1 MLERF
6 FAERAGNTGTLNTAN
21 YVNCEYTVAGHRQAV
36 TTDEE
41 ERGEHV
47 LEAQRILSE
56 DAVINPVSPV
66 LNVAAVRSDEI
77 EIGGVGD
84 AGILHHNPHFYIQSS
99 PKNGDSYT
107 VDTSPVTLESTHYQV
122 LDSTPSL
129 SFWNHLVSSTLVE
142 YDENLELQNMLAEDI
157 TLEND
162 GTRVV
167 VTLRDDAQFQ
177 NGDPVTAED
186 VQFTFQYLW
195 ERPEQFP
202 QLEVPPYESIEV
214 EDELTTVFTFSEPY
228 APLLNRNWATWGILH
243 KESWVEM
250 GALEQ
255 SSVEPGTDLIGSGP
269 FELTDF
275 TSGDAM
281 TLSPVDTHPVH
292 KPDHSINVQVFRD
305 LPPKVQAF
313 RTNDIQVMI
322 NVPFSVYQEINNDM
336 ADTATTE
343 VAEGTLCWG
352 VFHNYPVAP
361 SKFRPY
367 RRAVGQSLDRALIN
381 ETAFYGESYEPLQ
394 STVYMRNHPY
404 QPPEGEVYTFNDPT
418 GDMEA
423 ARSILEDAGWSWDDN
438 GNLRY
443 PEGANLEPIWPQAET
458 PDPADYPCLDSEGNF
473 QYPG

>member
-1 MLERF
+1 
-6 FAERAGNTGTLNTAN
+6 
-21 YVNCEYTVAGHRQAV
+21 
-36 TTDEE
+36 
-41 ERGEHV
+41 
-47 LEAQRILSE
+47 
-56 DAVINPVSPV
+56 
-66 LNVAAVRSDEI
+66 
-77 EIGGVGD
+77 
-84 AGILHHNPHFYIQSS
+84 
-99 PKNGDSYT
+99 
-107 VDTSPVTLESTHYQV
+107 
-122 LDSTPSL
+122 
-129 SFWNHLVSSTLVE
+129 
-142 YDENLELQNMLAEDI
+142 
-157 TLEND
+157 
-162 GTRVV
+162 VV
-167 VTLRDDAQFQ
+167 VTLRDDARFQ

-202 QLEVPPYESIEV
+202 QLEVPSYESIEV
-214 EDELTTVFTFSEPY
+214 VDDLTTEFTFSEPY

-243 KESWVEM
+243 KDSWVEM

-255 SSVEPGTDLIGSGP
+255 SSIEPGTDLIGSGP

-281 TLSPVDTHPVH
+281 TLSPVDTHPIH
-292 KPDHSINVQVFRD
+292 KPDHGIDVQVFRD

-322 NVPFSVYQEINNDM
+322 NIPFSVYEEINQSM

-343 VAEGTLCWG
+343 VAEGYLCWG
-352 VFHNYPVAP
+352 IFHNFPVAP

-367 RRAVGQSLDRALIN
+367 RQAVGQCYDRALIN
-381 ETAFYGESYEPLQ
+381 ETAL
-394 STVYMRNHPY
+394 YMRNHPY

-423 ARSILEDAGWSWDDN
+423 ARSILEDAGWGWDNN

-443 PEGANLEPIWPQAET
+443 PEGADLEPLWPGTET
-458 PDPADYPCLDSEGNF
+458 PDPSEYPCLDSEGNF